1 MERQLN
7 QRTFHGPIT
16 PNDFAR
22 ALIAEFDQGNLR
34 AKQVGRGN
42 HRVVQ
47 IASPIVP
54 ASGGRTAIA
63 VHLSRVEDGVLVHIG
78 QQQWMG
84 VAASLG
90 VTALSMLRNPLS
102 LLTRL
107 DDLAQDIASLQ
118 LMERVWQ
125 TLERTADSLGAS
137 YEISERLRRL
147 VCEYCLTANPVGEPH
162 CVACGAPLGHS
173 QPLAC
178 SECGFIVEAGIQSC
192 PECGAPIIISY

>member
-1 MERQLN
+1 MERKLN

-16 PNDFAR
+16 PDDFAR

-34 AKQVGRGN
+34 AKQIGRGN
-42 HRVVQ
+42 NRVVQ
-47 IASPIVP
+47 IASPFAP

-90 VTALSMLRNPLS
+90 VTALSMLRNPFS

-125 TLERTADSLGAS
+125 TLERAADSLGAS

-147 VCEYCLTANPVGEPH
+147 VCEYCITANPVGEPH

-173 QPLAC
+173 QPVAC
-178 SECGFIVEAGIQSC
+178 NKCGFIIEAGIQYC
-192 PECGAPIIISY
+192 PECGALI

>member
-1 MERQLN
+1 MEPQLN
-7 QRTFHGPIT
+7 QRTFHGPVT
-16 PNDFAR
+16 PKDFTR
-22 ALIAEFDQGNLR
+22 TLIAEFDQGNLR
-34 AKQVGRGN
+34 AKQIGRGN
-42 HRVVQ
+42 HRVIQ
-47 IASPIVP
+47 IASPIAP

-90 VTALSMLRNPLS
+90 VTALSALRNPLS
-102 LLTRL
+102 LLSRL

-118 LMERVWQ
+118 ITERVWQ
-125 TLERTADSLGAS
+125 TLERAADSLGAS

-147 VCEYCLTANPVGEPH
+147 TCEYCSTANPVGEPH

-178 SECGFIVEAGIQSC
+178 SKCGFIVEAGIHSC
-192 PECGAPIIISY
+192 PECGAPI

>member
-42 HRVVQ
+42 HRMVQ

-63 VHLSRVEDGVLVHIG
+63 VHLSQVEDGVLVRIG

-84 VAASLG
+84 IAASLG
-90 VTALSMLRNPLS
+90 ATALSMLRNPFS

-107 DDLAQDIASLQ
+107 DDLAQDISSLQ
-118 LMERVWQ
+118 LMERIWQ
-125 TLERTADSLGAS
+125 TLENAADSLGAS

-147 VCEYCLTANPVGEPH
+147 ICEYCITANPVGQPH

-173 QPLAC
+173 QPVAC
-178 SECGFIVEAGIQSC
+178 SQCGFIVGAGIRSC
-192 PECGAPIIISY
+192 PECGASI

>member
-1 MERQLN
+1 MEPQLN
-7 QRTFHGPIT
+7 QRTFHGQVT
-16 PNDFAR
+16 PEDFTR

-34 AKQVGRGN
+34 AKQIGRGN
-42 HRVVQ
+42 HRVIQ
-47 IASPIVP
+47 IASPIAP

-90 VTALSMLRNPLS
+90 VTALSALRNPLS
-102 LLTRL
+102 LLSRL

-118 LMERVWQ
+118 LTERAWR
-125 TLERTADSLGAS
+125 TLERAADSLGAS

-147 VCEYCLTANPVGEPH
+147 TCEYCSTANPVGEPH
-162 CVACGAPLGHS
+162 CVACGGPLGHS

-178 SECGFIVEAGIQSC
+178 SECGFIVEAGIHSC
-192 PECGAPIIISY
+192 PECGTLIK